1 MRRQAEIRCAA
12 KLNLSLDVTGRRED
26 GYHTL
31 DSIFQSVD
39 VYDIL
44 TLTVTDGDGIALHCD
59 TPGVPCDESNLAWKA
74 AAQFLA
80 AAGQAY
86 HVDIVLEK
94 HIPSGAG
101 MGGGSSDA
109 AGVLYGLNELLGCGF
124 SNEKLREIGAKLG
137 ADVPFILLGGTA
149 LARGIGEKL
158 KPLSPLPETVNFVIV
173 KGEESI
179 STPAAYKAIDALTE
193 PVHPDTAGVLW
204 AVETK
209 DTERLAEK
217 CANLFEAA
225 IDCKDV
231 TRARERLRGCG
242 ARCAVMTGSG
252 AAVFGIFPDDTPQE
266 TLSQIADTLRGAFP
280 FAQAAHPVETS
291 FLYKEIE

>member
-74 AAQFLA
+74 AVQFLA

>member
-252 AAVFGIFPDDTPQE
+252 AAVFGIFLDDTPQE